1 MAKLLFYIG
10 IFLLLVVVGGAIFFS
25 HYSARFGKVGDRCVD
40 NFETSQMQYCV
51 KYEFEYL
58 TLTTSFK
65 QPNGDDVSFNT
76 DIIVHRGDEIKF
88 EHYNIVVKSSTA
100 ISSAKAFIDSIK
112 VGMESAANSGG
123 FSSRYVKIN
132 GMSVTEPVTN
142 DAGQRWSSVIEN
154 GQSETSIAKVASDM
168 WERFNSE
175 NNRDGFILVTK
186 PSGEPSYLIYAADG
200 TQSVSADF
208 AAKGNKSDHSG
219 SELTFKASFPTR
231 VLNGFMDAVRTFFE
245 SMDSSMRPQCRVAFN
260 GDEAMMQAEV
270 SCS

>member
-10 IFLLLVVVGGAIFFS
+10 TFLLLVVVGGAIVFS
-25 HYSARFGKVGDRCVD
+25 HYSARFGKVGDKCVD

-51 KYEFEYL
+51 EHEFEYL

-100 ISSAKAFIDSIK
+100 ISSAKTFIDTVK
-112 VGMESAANSGG
+112 VGMESATNSGG
-123 FSSRYVKIN
+123 FSSRYIEIN
-132 GMSVTEPVTN
+132 GMSVTEPVTK
-142 DAGQRWSSVIEN
+142 DAGQTWSPVIEN
-154 GQSETSIAKVASDM
+154 GQSETSIAKAASGM
-168 WERFNSE
+168 WERFNSD

-208 AAKGNKSDHSG
+208 AAKGNKSDQSG
-219 SELTFKASFPTR
+219 AELTFIASFPTR
-231 VLNGFMDAVRTFFE
+231 AFKGFWDAVRTFFE
-245 SMDSSMRPQCRVAFN
+245 STDLSMRPQCRAAFN
-260 GDEAMMQAEV
+260 GDEAIMQAEV